1 MLFVGGVVN
10 SREIAWFRFLFSGAV
25 VITAGTVVITA
36 GSKGSRGSRGSRGS
50 SGVGKG
56 GKGARSKGRGNATRD
71 KIDEP
76 MT

>member
-25 VITAGTVVITA
+25 VITAGA
-36 GSKGSRGSRGSRGS
+36 KGSRGSRGSRGS

>member
-36 GSKGSRGSRGSRGS
+36 GSKGSRGSRG
-50 SGVGKG
+50 VGKG